1 MLGGEVGGLSDE
13 FEGGVNSIGWFEGI
27 GEAALSFSDFGQ
39 VAFGVD
45 AMGSGDVDDARVFIV
60 GWAVDGG
67 IAGRAGEEFE
77 KVRIGVGGDI
87 LEGEVI
93 VEAGAA
99 SATFQETGG
108 EGLVDPFFGLQGFLA
123 IGPID
128 GGELIVDVMVQ
139 EVGGDFLIDKGGA
152 KADIGGSLD
161 EGL

>member
-1 MLGGEVGGLSDE
+1 
-13 FEGGVNSIGWFEGI
+13 
-27 GEAALSFSDFGQ
+27 
-39 VAFGVD
+39 
-45 AMGSGDVDDARVFIV
+45 MGSGDVDDARVLIV
-60 GWAVDGG
+60 GRAVDGG

-99 SATFQETGG
+99 SATFQEAGG
-108 EGLVDPFFGLQGFLA
+108 EGLVDPFFDLQGLLA
-123 IGPID
+123 IGPVD
-128 GGELIVDVMVQ
+128 RGELIVDVMVQ

-152 KADIGGSLD
+152 KADVGGSLD